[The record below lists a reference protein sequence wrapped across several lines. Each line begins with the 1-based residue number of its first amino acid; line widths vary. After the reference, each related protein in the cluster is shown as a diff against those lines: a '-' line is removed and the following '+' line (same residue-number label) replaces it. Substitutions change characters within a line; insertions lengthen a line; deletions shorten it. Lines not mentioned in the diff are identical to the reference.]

1 MGFDAQSSD
10 AEYSRVSQLYV
21 DLWGGFFTI
30 PIDLPGSKYRKAIQ
44 ARNELREV
52 RKKERTWAKHLLYSS
67 RWTTKIDYDS
77 RFWIY

>member
-10 AEYSRVSQLYV
+10 AEYARVSQLYV

-52 RKKERTWAKHLLYSS
+52 RKKERTWAKKIGVLGS
-67 RWTTKIDYDS
+67 RWTRIEYEIQDLG
-77 RFWIY
+77 